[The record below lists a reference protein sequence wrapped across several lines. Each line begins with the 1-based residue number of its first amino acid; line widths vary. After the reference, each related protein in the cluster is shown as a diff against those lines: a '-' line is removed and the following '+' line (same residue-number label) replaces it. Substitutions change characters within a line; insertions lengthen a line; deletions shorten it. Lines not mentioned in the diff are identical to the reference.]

1 MADDVKPTTGPA
13 DGGDPS
19 RRRRREAAVI
29 DATATEL
36 RGERAPA
43 VAKDAAGADAK
54 AAQAETTAQPAP
66 PPASAAKPAAETS
79 SGLGVPVAALLGGVA
94 GSAMTALILWSLQPE
109 PAVPPAVLQRLSALE
124 TADRNF
130 ARPDAVAQLDKRVGA
145 VEASAKSAAEAAAA
159 AAAGT
164 RTVEGV
170 ARSAEG
176 LAKAASGSADAA
188 KGETQRLAQLLA
200 NLPAPVAAPAPQRVD
215 LGPVEQRLAKV
226 EAATTGLDA
235 RIDGRVAGAL
245 QASAAAQKALETRM
259 AGVEQSV
266 QAGLKQGS
274 DRIALIEAQ
283 VKPVDLA
290 PLNQKLDQLGQRVG
304 QTEQAVDQKV
314 GAVGQRVDG
323 ADKAIAG
330 LGERVAPLEAK
341 LAETKSEARVAAAE
355 AGVGTAAARQMS
367 VAVAG
372 QAIGQALERGAPYA
386 AELTSLEALGV
397 EAGKLAPLKPFAP
410 TGAPTARALAQRFAP
425 LAAAVAANAAP
436 GEAPKGAGERFWG
449 ALGKMVQVRRT
460 GDTGDD
466 PASLAA
472 RIENAL
478 ARGAVGDAAAAWRKL
493 PGPAK
498 TTSQDFGAA
507 LEARAAADEAAR
519 GLAAD
524 AFAALG
530 KKP

>member
-1 MADDVKPTTGPA
+1 MADDVKPTNGPA
-13 DGGDPS
+13 EGGDPS

-36 RGERAPA
+36 RGEGGPA
-43 VAKDAAGADAK
+43 GPKDGAA
-54 AAQAETTAQPAP
+54 
-66 PPASAAKPAAETS
+66 AAKPAAEAAPEFVPPPATETS

-94 GSAMTALILWSLQPE
+94 GAAMTAVILWSLQPE
-109 PAVPPAVLQRLSALE
+109 PTVPPAVLQRLAALE
-124 TADRNF
+124 AADRNF
-130 ARPDAVAQLDKRVGA
+130 ARPDAVAQLDKRVAA
-145 VEASAKSAAEAAAA
+145 VEATAKSAADAAN
-159 AAAGT
+159 AAGAGAKT
-164 RTVEGV
+164 ADG
-170 ARSAEG
+170 AAQSASG
-176 LAKAASGSADAA
+176 LAKAAAGAADAA
-188 KGETQRLAQLLA
+188 KAETQRLAQLLA

-235 RIDGRVAGAL
+235 RIDGRVTGAL
-245 QASAAAQKALETRM
+245 QSASAAQKALETRM

-290 PLNQKLDQLGQRVG
+290 PIAQKLDQLGQRVD
-304 QTEQAVDQKV
+304 QTAQTWDQKL
-314 GAVGQRVDG
+314 GKIGQRVDA

-330 LGERVAPLEAK
+330 LSERIAPLEAK

-372 QAIGQALERGAPYA
+372 QAIGQALERGAPYQ
-386 AELTSLEALGV
+386 AELTSLETLGV
-397 EAGKLAPLKPFAP
+397 EAGKLAPLKPFAQ

-425 LAAAVAANAAP
+425 LAAAVASNAAP
-436 GEAPKGAGERFWG
+436 GEAAKTTSERFWG

-478 ARGAVGDAAAAWRKL
+478 GRGAVADAAAAWRKL

-498 TTSQDFGAA
+498 ATSQDFGAA

-530 KKP
+530 KKS